1 MKAFFGS
8 IATVLLL
15 AAPAAQAWTEVA
27 YETIFANQP
36 TFQQIILRNSK
47 AEYQEVMVQVM
58 NPNGA
63 RIQRAEIITEQG
75 WSKPVWRLEGD
86 YRFGMQRSD
95 VFQKAKIRYF
105 RTYLTTLRPGEPVRL
120 RVMMR

>member
-1 MKAFFGS
+1 MK
-8 IATVLLL
+8 VLLGSLL
-15 AAPAAQAWTEVA
+15 ALAMFSAPAAQAWTEVA
-27 YETIFANQP
+27 NEMIFADQP
-36 TFQQIILRNSK
+36 TFQQVFLRKSK
-47 AEYQEVMVQVM
+47 AEYQEVMVQIM

-86 YRFGMQRSD
+86 YRFGMQRTD
-95 VFQKAKIRYF
+95 VFQKAKVNIF
-105 RTYLTTLRPGEPVRL
+105 RTYLTTLRQGEPVRL